1 MTDENR
7 REFMKKLAK
16 SVAYVAPTIVSV
28 TAPASLAGQGGSSQH
43 KHQDPLQGH
52 GHAAAGQGPGGPPPW
67 RAPPP
72 GTPRP

>member
-16 SVAYVAPTIVSV
+16 GVAYVAPTIVSV

-43 KHQDPLQGH
+43 KHQSSVRQQPADPQV
-52 GHAAAGQGPGGPPPW
+52 PGGPPPW
-67 RAPPP
+67 KAPPP